1 MNKLLVCSQCSCVV
15 VNVEYRLSPEH
26 KFPACYT
33 DAEAVVRWALDN
45 KQELAN
51 NSSAIVGVAGD
62 SAGGNIAATV
72 CHLVEGL
79 SYQVNLKADPQV
91 EIEPTLSVLTARDLP
106 I

>member
-1 MNKLLVCSQCSCVV
+1 MV

-51 NSSAIVGVAGD
+51 NSSAILGVGGD
-62 SAGGNIAATV
+62 SAGGSIAATV
-72 CHLVEGL
+72 CYLVEGL
-79 SYQVNLKADPQV
+79 NYQVIHVVSIQGKVLSSHSLNLGVSGKKN
-91 EIEPTLSVLTARDLP
+91 TFL
-106 I
+106 